1 MFALGIGNQI
11 VMEELIGIASDPFID
26 DDGNN
31 VTFVFMA
38 TDFNALL
45 SIRNQLRDAAC
56 DVTAGMFKQEEVF
69 DQRLFVV
76 CIFYVN
82 VSTSI
87 YFSFSNVVVSTL

>member
-56 DVTAGMFKQEEVF
+56 DVTAGT
-69 DQRLFVV
+69 QRQSADGAITNLCV
-76 CIFYVN
+76 CWNLVQCTC
-82 VSTSI
+82 S
-87 YFSFSNVVVSTL
+87 

>member
-82 VSTSI
+82 VST
-87 YFSFSNVVVSTL
+87 YTD